1 MISFPQDLPT
11 WVQRMG
17 LMRGFRV
24 GDRVDSNRGP
34 GEDVDRPVKFSNVAS
49 VSDLESYGSRD
60 GRLVFPGTVVEMKAD
75 GRYVVEY
82 DCGGSEWY

>member
-1 MISFPQDLPT
+1 MISFPQDLPS

-34 GEDVDRPVKFSNVAS
+34 GGDPVRPVKFARDAS
-49 VSDLESYGSRD
+49 VAELAAYGVRD
-60 GRLVFPGTVVEMKAD
+60 GRLVFPGTVVEVKFD
-75 GRYVVEY
+75 GRYVVDY
-82 DCGGSEWY
+82 DCGGCGI